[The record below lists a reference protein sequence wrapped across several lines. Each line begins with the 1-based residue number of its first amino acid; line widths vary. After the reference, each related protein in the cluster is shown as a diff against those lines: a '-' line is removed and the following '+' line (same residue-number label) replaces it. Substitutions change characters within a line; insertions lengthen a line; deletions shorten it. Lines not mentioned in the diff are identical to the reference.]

1 MRNFQIPGRSAVYGE
16 KHMVATSH
24 PVASAIALAVLDDGG
39 NAVDAALAASA
50 ALCVAE
56 PHMTGIGGDCFVMY
70 APAGG
75 IPVALNGSGCAPAA
89 SDPDRLL
96 ADGLLEIPGNGPHAV
111 TIPGAVDAWCTLHD
125 DYGSLP
131 LDRLFSPAID
141 LARNGCIITPRVAY
155 DWANQAARLT
165 ESPSARAFFL
175 PTGTPPQVGDRFA
188 NPALAK
194 TFKLIADH
202 GRRGFYEGPV
212 AEHLTTFLQGQGGV
226 HAVADFANHASIYMD
241 PIKTAYHDHDI
252 YECPPN
258 GQGVIALL
266 IINILQRLGS
276 PSGMTEADRVH
287 LLAEATKL
295 AYAQRD
301 AVLADPNQSPDVAH
315 TLLSDDMANLLAG
328 QINLARARPDQPIEG
343 TEHKDTV
350 YLCVVDKDGNA
361 ISFINS
367 LFNAFGSFLFD
378 DHTGVLLHS
387 RGTGFKLTAGHP
399 SRLAPGK
406 RPLHTII
413 PGVVCQGDKVIAPF
427 GVMGGHYQATGH
439 ANFLTR
445 VLGQGLDLQQ
455 ALDLPRSFAYGGPLV
470 LETGYDETIAAD
482 LASRGHDV
490 VRAPTP
496 LGGGQAV
503 WIDHQR
509 GVLIGASDP
518 RKDGCAIGI

>member
-1 MRNFQIPGRSAVYGE
+1 
-16 KHMVATSH
+16 MVATSH
-24 PVASAIALAVLDDGG
+24 PVASAIALDVLNNGG
-39 NAVDAALAASA
+39 NAVDAALAANA

-75 IPVALNGSGCAPAA
+75 LPVALNGSGCAPAA

-96 ADGLLEIPGNGPHAV
+96 ADGLFEIPGNSPHAV
-111 TIPGAVDAWCTLHD
+111 TIPGAVDAWCRLHD

-131 LDRLFSPAID
+131 FDRLLAPAID
-141 LARNGCIITPRVAY
+141 LAQNGCIITPRVAY
-155 DWANQAARLT
+155 DWANQAARLA

-175 PTGTPPQVGDRFA
+175 PTGKAPQVGDRFA

-212 AEHLTTFLQGQGGV
+212 ADRLTGFLQSHGGV
-226 HAVADFANHASIYMD
+226 HSTEDFANQNSNYVA
-241 PIKTAYHDHDI
+241 PIKTAYQGHDI

-276 PSGMTEADRVH
+276 PSDMTEADRVH

-295 AYAQRD
+295 AYAKRD
-301 AVLADPNQSPDVAH
+301 AMLADPTRSPDVVQS
-315 TLLSDDMANLLAG
+315 LLSDDMADLLAG
-328 QINLARARPDQPIEG
+328 QIDLDRTRPDHPIEG

-378 DHTGVLLHS
+378 EHTGVLLHS

-413 PGVVCQGDKVIAPF
+413 PAVIYQGDKVIAPF

-445 VLGQGLDLQQ
+445 VLAQGLDPQQ

-470 LETGYDETIAAD
+470 LETGYDEIIAAD
-482 LASRGHDV
+482 LAQRGHDIK
-490 VRAPTP
+490 RAPTP
-496 LGGGQAV
+496 LGGGQVV
-503 WIDHQR
+503 WVDHQR

-518 RKDGCAIGI
+518 RKDGCAIGV